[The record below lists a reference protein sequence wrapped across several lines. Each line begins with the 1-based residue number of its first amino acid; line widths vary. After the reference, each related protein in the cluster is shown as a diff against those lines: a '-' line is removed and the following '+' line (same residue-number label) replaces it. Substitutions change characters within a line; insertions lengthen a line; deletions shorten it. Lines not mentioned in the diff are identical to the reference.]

1 MSWDVPALLATL
13 VSLTAVNVAVA
24 MWLRR
29 SLREQAA
36 NDLELAGLLR
46 PVMQDL
52 AARDP
57 QLAEPIELALTQLDD
72 MERAATAAL
81 RWTRARPHGS
91 RRRRRPEDSHQDLVG
106 ADSRRW
112 LGHGSDRPLLRLY
125 LVSHRRRRHPHQP
138 QKSDP
143 AGIGSR
149 R

>member
-1 MSWDVPALLATL
+1 MSWDVPALLATV

-91 RRRRRPEDSHQDLVG
+91 RRRRR
-106 ADSRRW
+106 
-112 LGHGSDRPLLRLY
+112 
-125 LVSHRRRRHPHQP
+125 
-138 QKSDP
+138 
-143 AGIGSR
+143 
-149 R
+149 